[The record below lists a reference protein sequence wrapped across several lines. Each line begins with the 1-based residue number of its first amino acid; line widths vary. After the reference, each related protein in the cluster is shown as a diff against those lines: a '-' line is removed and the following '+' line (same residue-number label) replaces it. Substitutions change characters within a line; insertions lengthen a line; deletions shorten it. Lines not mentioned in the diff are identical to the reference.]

1 MCVAGDPR
9 RRSSCRRSG
18 SATHGSAAGRRF
30 GSSPKRR
37 RLACGGRWRRTSGS
51 RSTWGCGT
59 GIPTSAMRSSTSW
72 RTDTGGRGGSC
83 SRRTTRPCPWA
94 RTRRKCSRRLPGG
107 STRRRCGAGASP
119 PTSSR
124 AAAGAARARRT
135 ARGAARAHRVLE
147 RRSAPR
153 RRPGGDRAR
162 YRGGARVDMTVAVV
176 GAGLAGLSAAWELSR
191 AGADVVVLDAGREP
205 GGMIVTDRHDGFIV
219 EGGPDGF
226 LAAEPDIQEL
236 ARQLGIEGRL
246 VDQVARGSTLWTGR
260 RLEPL
265 AEGRAAELLG
275 IQVNGNVGGFRTFAT
290 GMADV
295 VEALVACLVP
305 PPRLRTTQGVT
316 AIAQAARGWRLSFT
330 GGSSLD
336 AEAVILA
343 IPAWVAARLLA
354 GLGVSA
360 ARALDTLLYPPSIT
374 VSLAHLPGHVAA
386 PLGGAGFGAGPG
398 SRRAQR

>member
-1 MCVAGDPR
+1 
-9 RRSSCRRSG
+9 
-18 SATHGSAAGRRF
+18 
-30 GSSPKRR
+30 
-37 RLACGGRWRRTSGS
+37 
-51 RSTWGCGT
+51 
-59 GIPTSAMRSSTSW
+59 
-72 RTDTGGRGGSC
+72 
-83 SRRTTRPCPWA
+83 
-94 RTRRKCSRRLPGG
+94 
-107 STRRRCGAGASP
+107 
-119 PTSSR
+119 
-124 AAAGAARARRT
+124 
-135 ARGAARAHRVLE
+135 
-147 RRSAPR
+147 
-153 RRPGGDRAR
+153 
-162 YRGGARVDMTVAVV
+162 MTVAVV
-176 GAGLAGLSAAWELSR
+176 GAGLAGLSAAWALSR
-191 AGADVVVLDAGREP
+191 AGAEVVVLDAGRQP
-205 GGMIVTDRHDGFIV
+205 GGMIVTERHDGFIV

-265 AEGRAAELLG
+265 AEGKAAELLG

-330 GGSSLD
+330 GASSLD

-343 IPAWVAARLLA
+343 IPAWVVARLLA

-360 ARALDTLLYPPSIT
+360 ARALDTVLYAPSIT
-374 VSLAHLPGHVAA
+374 VSLAYRADQVPATLEGAGFVAA
-386 PLGGAGFGAGPG
+386 PDSGSAVRACTYAWRKYPNRAPGGYALVRAFVGPVDGDPAAIAHAELAAILGIEGDPLWARAFHWPRGLPRYSHGHADRVAAVRERLAGLAPLAIAGAGFDGAGVSACVKSGREAGKQILERLGTARPVRG
-398 SRRAQR
+398 